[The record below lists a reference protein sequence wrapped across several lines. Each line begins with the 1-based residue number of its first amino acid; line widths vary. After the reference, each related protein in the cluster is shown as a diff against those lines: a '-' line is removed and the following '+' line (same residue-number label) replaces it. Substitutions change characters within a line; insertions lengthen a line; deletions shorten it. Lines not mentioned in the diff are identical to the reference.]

1 MLPKSMK
8 DIASSI
14 TSGLTGRPKGVS
26 GHLDRQRGPL
36 SFLTWAFFLATFLK
50 MEQVLGGPAQAH
62 GADASGGD
70 HLHSGTDGG
79 VQTGAGK
86 VYLSSL
92 GLDGHSAENIFAQS
106 QHAAQHLAA
115 THAEAAVGAQLHQVI
130 LPTAI
135 SAGALSVVA
144 SFDGAAT
151 RAPDAPGDTTGV
163 PTDAPP
169 GDHAP
174 ISLPLTPVGDPLP
187 VIDHVVEAVSNLP
200 TLIADPLAPVL
211 AAVDDLVSDL
221 PQKVVDFASTAVDGV
236 GHVVDGLPSLVAVVA
251 DPLAPVLAAVD
262 DLVSDLPQKVV
273 DFASTAID
281 GVGHVVDGLPSL
293 VAVIGD
299 PAAPVLA
306 AVDDLVSDLPQKV
319 VDVASTAVDGVG
331 HVVDGLPSLVAV
343 VADPVLSITGD
354 GGGHLLQPIDA
365 IATTVMDGLGSV
377 TASLTHI
384 DALDGIGIGGG
395 ISDAA
400 SDILHLAQPAP
411 IFDGSAYSPPDLA
424 ALPAIADLGEVLT
437 PVASATGSALP
448 HIVDTALSDIG
459 ISAGGSLSFTT
470 SHIASTDDFG
480 AAASS
485 YSQYGIAISGHAFA
499 DADLSQTIVGTDDG
513 GLSSIVATALGH
525 GPALS
530 SSEVI
535 AQHADDFALHLPGSA
550 SDPTG
555 QHHLSLFG

>member
-200 TLIADPLAPVL
+200 TLIADPL
-211 AAVDDLVSDL
+211 
-221 PQKVVDFASTAVDGV
+221 
-236 GHVVDGLPSLVAVVA
+236 
-251 DPLAPVLAAVD
+251 
-262 DLVSDLPQKVV
+262 
-273 DFASTAID
+273 
-281 GVGHVVDGLPSL
+281 
-293 VAVIGD
+293 
-299 PAAPVLA
+299 APVLA